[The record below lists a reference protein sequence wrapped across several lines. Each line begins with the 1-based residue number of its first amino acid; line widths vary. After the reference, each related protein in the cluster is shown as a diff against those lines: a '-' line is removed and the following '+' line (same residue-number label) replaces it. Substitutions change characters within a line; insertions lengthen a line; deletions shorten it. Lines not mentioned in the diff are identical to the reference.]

1 MKWYVL
7 VIFLVT
13 GLSIAGLLVV
23 FLNVDPY
30 KANNQIKLLFF
41 ASIFM
46 SLWGFTTLAL
56 NRFKFRMDWPDFYES
71 FKRGFFVS
79 MAIPIIYVITVIIK

>member
-30 KANNQIKLLFF
+30 RANNQIKLLFF
-41 ASIFM
+41 ASMFM
-46 SLWGFTTLAL
+46 SLWGIVTLAL
-56 NRFKFRMDWPDFYES
+56 NRFKFRMDWPDFYGS
-71 FKRGFFVS
+71 FKKGFFVS
-79 MAIPIIYVITVIIK
+79 MAIPIIYIFVSIVK